1 MKHLLC
7 KNTEFWVLE
16 SFGMNLELDVLC
28 NLANG
33 FCSPVPD
40 GDVHVMYMTKC
51 GWKNLIGKTVNGNV
65 LSLIYILYIRQNR

>member
-7 KNTEFWVLE
+7 NQSNLE
-16 SFGMNLELDVLC
+16 NLELDVLC
-28 NLANG
+28 NLATG

-51 GWKNLIGKTVNGNV
+51 GWKNLILLGKTMNGNV
-65 LSLIYILYIRQNR
+65 LSLIYILYIRQNH